1 MKLTILS
8 IENKIL
14 AKFEC
19 ENIINTFTSK
29 NARRMDFVG
38 YYYPTLEIV
47 GVSNEHIRPW
57 TILIS

>member
-29 NARRMDFVG
+29 NARRMDLNKS
-38 YYYPTLEIV
+38 YNIKC
-47 GVSNEHIRPW
+47 
-57 TILIS
+57 